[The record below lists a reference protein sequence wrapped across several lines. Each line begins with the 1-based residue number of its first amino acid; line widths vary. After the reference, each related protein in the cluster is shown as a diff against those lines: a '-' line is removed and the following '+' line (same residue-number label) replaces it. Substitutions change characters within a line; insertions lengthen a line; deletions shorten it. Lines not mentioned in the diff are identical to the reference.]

1 MEVFHW
7 LDGIHPVLDPHGGK
21 KLISVDMVLIK
32 MFYSSTF
39 FFRASGSKQEA
50 EIAGCILLS
59 SLTDFLSIHA
69 CLHDA
74 TNQPTHSLYPYCL
87 LPSTYTAIMNS
98 FCLYKPSSVTW
109 IHNFFHEGIC
119 WDINSLLEN
128 SSRQRGKNMV
138 KKQKDQKRDK
148 HLFIKPL
155 ENCD

>member
-1 MEVFHW
+1 MNITNIYETKQVLVKRISVKKKSFRATAELSLYCLKTQWRYFIDLMEFTLYW
-7 LDGIHPVLDPHGGK
+7 TPTGEK

-59 SLTDFLSIHA
+59 SLTDFLSIQA
-69 CLHDA
+69 CLHDV

-87 LPSTYTAIMNS
+87 LPSTYIAIMNS

-109 IHNFFHEGIC
+109 ICNFFHEGIC
-119 WDINSLLEN
+119 
-128 SSRQRGKNMV
+128 
-138 KKQKDQKRDK
+138 
-148 HLFIKPL
+148 
-155 ENCD
+155 